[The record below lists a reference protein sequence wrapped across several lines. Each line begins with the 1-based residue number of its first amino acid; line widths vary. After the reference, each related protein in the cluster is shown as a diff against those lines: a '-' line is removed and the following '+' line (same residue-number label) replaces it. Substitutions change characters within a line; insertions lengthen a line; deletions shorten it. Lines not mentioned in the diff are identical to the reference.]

1 MFDVS
6 IEKND
11 NDYYAICSLSYQSTI
26 YGGNVLV
33 EIDLNNDDKDQAK
46 DNLSDLIDEVIQYLE
61 DAKALI

>member
-11 NDYYAICSLSYQSTI
+11 NDYYAICSLSYQSRT

-46 DNLSDLIDEVIQYLE
+46 DNLSTSTVKPLRFREWI
-61 DAKALI
+61 